1 MSYVKPA
8 PGYVDRDRAASLL
21 EKWNP
26 ILDFSSDTVK
36 PITDE
41 HTRFTTAMLL
51 ENQETWCINEA
62 GNTAGA
68 GGIFGSPQQGT
79 SQFSGDRYAQGD
91 TRLPK
96 VLIPMIR
103 RTFPEL
109 ITNEIVGVQPM
120 SGPVGL
126 AFALRYRYETDP
138 LGGPINPSPNSGATG
153 SWLGGNDSAA
163 GLAYPG
169 TGTTGFN
176 RNDGFRY
183 STLLLRGS
191 TANGGAGGTA
201 WSFDGNGTTAG
212 TVVRVVGTVSSDA
225 AGAAATIA
233 PGDAILSLE
242 SGELFAGVVDAS
254 SATVTV
260 NVGGAS
266 LYQEAEIGYQDLNTR
281 FTGTDGSSH
290 FTGITDGTAS
300 DWEMLDSD
308 KGVGELLSA
317 FELSSNIPQLTLEF
331 AKTSVDAST
340 RRLAAR
346 WSIELEQDLRNMNG
360 LDVDNELTNA
370 MSYEI
375 QAEIDREMIMRMVQV
390 TLTKGKGA
398 GYSYWY
404 AASADARWLG
414 ERNRDFYAKVVVEAN
429 RIAVRNRRGAANF
442 IIATPRV
449 CAILEMLPEFQWM
462 SVNGNVNTQPV
473 GIAKVGSVGG
483 RFQVYRDTRTE
494 AQKGAL
500 YGGSGKRASDFEYA
514 LLGYK
519 GSEYYDTGIVYCP
532 YIPVMIQRT
541 IGPNDFSPRVG
552 LLTRYGVV
560 DNLFGADLYYHT
572 IIVKGLSNPE
582 NPGTGGFRPG
592 DGVLYL

>member
-1 MSYVKPA
+1 MSYIKPA
-8 PGYVDRDRAASLL
+8 PGYIDKDRAQKIV
-21 EKWNP
+21 EKWAP
-26 ILDFSSDTVK
+26 ILDFKSDGIK
-36 PITDE
+36 PIVNE

-51 ENQETWCINEA
+51 ENQENWCINEA
-62 GNTAGA
+62 GNTAGS
-68 GGIFGSPQQGT
+68 GGIFGTPNGGS
-79 SQFSGDRYAQGD
+79 SQFSGDRYAAGD

-126 AFALRYRYETDP
+126 AFALRYRYESDP
-138 LGGPINPSPNSGATG
+138 LGGPISTATASPD
-153 SWLGGNDSAA
+153 WLGGNDSAA
-163 GLAYPG
+163 GLSD
-169 TGTTGFN
+169 
-176 RNDGFRY
+176 R
-183 STLLLRGS
+183 
-191 TANGGAGGTA
+191 A
-201 WSFDGNGTTAG
+201 WPTRF
-212 TVVRVVGTVSSDA
+212 
-225 AGAAATIA
+225 
-233 PGDAILSLE
+233 P
-242 SGELFAGVVDAS
+242 
-254 SATVTV
+254 ATVTV
-260 NVGGAS
+260 NGENKNVVSVVATIPDPAVTGA
-266 LYQEAEIGYQDLNTR
+266 LLDNEAILKFPEMRVFTNAGDQGVVPEPEIGYQDLNSR
-281 FTGTDGSSH
+281 FTGTSSPSLSGGAD
-290 FTGITDGTAS
+290 FPFQGN
-300 DWEMLDSD
+300 DS
-308 KGVGELLSA
+308 GVGELLSA

-331 AKTSVDAST
+331 AKTSVDATT

-375 QAEIDREMIMRMVQV
+375 QAEIDREMIMRMIQV
-390 TLTKGKGA
+390 TLNKGKGA
-398 GYSYWY
+398 GYSFWY

-414 ERNRDFYAKVVVEAN
+414 ERNRDFYAKIVVEAN
-429 RIAVRNRRGAANF
+429 RIAVRNRRGTANF
-442 IIATPRV
+442 VIATPRV
-449 CAILEMLPEFQWM
+449 CAILEMLPEFTWM
-462 SVNGNVNTQPV
+462 TVNGNVNTQPV

-500 YGGSGKRASDFEYA
+500 YGGSGTRAADFEYA

-572 IIVKGLSNPE
+572 IIVKGLSNPLD
-582 NPGTGGFRPG
+582 PGTGGFKPN